1 LYNQYFVYQTFD
13 AGFIGMALSY
23 GLSLNIHVI
32 GYVQTWCLLENLIVS
47 VERLEQYMH
56 IPSEAAEVVEG
67 HQPTHNWPVVGQ
79 VKICDLK
86 VNITHTHTHTQKK
99 KKKTSFSIHNS

>member
-1 LYNQYFVYQTFD
+1 
-13 AGFIGMALSY
+13 MALSY

-32 GYVQTWCLLENLIVS
+32 ASVQSWCLLENLIVS

-56 IPSEAAEVVEG
+56 IPSEAAEDIEG
-67 HQPTHNWPVVGQ
+67 HRPTHSWPVNGR

-86 VNITHTHTHTQKK
+86 VNVHPKK
-99 KKKTSFSIHNS
+99 LLPIPFTTFRNMEMYLQYFYAFRHCFS

>member
-1 LYNQYFVYQTFD
+1 LI

-23 GLSLNIHVI
+23 GLSLNVHVI
-32 GYVQTWCLLENLIVS
+32 ASVQSWCLLENLIVS

-67 HQPTHNWPVVGQ
+67 HQPMHNWPVVGK
-79 VKICDLK
+79 VNICDLK
-86 VNITHTHTHTQKK
+86 VNIT
-99 KKKTSFSIHNS
+99 

>member
-1 LYNQYFVYQTFD
+1 M

-23 GLSLNIHVI
+23 GLSLNAHVI
-32 GYVQTWCLLENLIVS
+32 ASVQSWCLLENLIVS

-56 IPSEAAEVVEG
+56 IPSEAAQVVEG
-67 HQPTHNWPVVGQ
+67 HRPMHYWPVVGK

-86 VNITHTHTHTQKK
+86 VNMTKARKEKK
-99 KKKTSFSIHNS
+99 RYFSFLNF